1 LLSILADVKVICLV
15 KQVPE
20 PGAIEFD
27 PETQTLKREGVPL
40 VLNPFDAW
48 AVQHAAAI
56 GDEVVALTMGPPQAE
71 EALRECLALGAHR
84 GVLLSDRA
92 FAGADTIGTTRTLAL
107 ALQKE
112 GFDLVLCGR
121 KSIDAE
127 TQQVPPELAAFLDV
141 PHLTNIVEL
150 ERDGRTLRA
159 IRETD
164 DADEVWEVPTPAVLA
179 VAAPPREAPATR
191 NGAGPI
197 DTWSALDLV
206 DEVYD
211 YDKRFGQN
219 GSPTRVLAVRDV
231 TPERAQLRAASVEE
245 ARGLIAALLA
255 ERSANATEWEKPPHA
270 AEKPAAHYDCWT
282 WIETRDGVP
291 TRASLELLGRGRT
304 LAGKLGGANVALV
317 FDDVPDLGRYG
328 AERVHKVEANGAER
342 HPELVAVA
350 LRSVLERQRPHVL
363 LLPAS
368 TAGRD
373 IGPRAAGELTFGMT
387 ADCVGVDIAKAGRLL
402 QQKPAFGGNIVSVIM
417 GSTTPQLATVRP
429 RMYEPLE
436 PRDARAEETSERV
449 DLPAPRLRLLE
460 RRPHERP
467 GHDLDEADTVL
478 LLGERA
484 PDLEPGAVV
493 GVTRGVVERGD
504 AHRWRHV
511 GLLGR
516 QIAPRLLIA
525 VGVDGTPEAISGF
538 VKAAVVVSVAGDAA
552 MNERADVLLE
562 GDARELV
569 PQLLA

>member
-1 LLSILADVKVICLV
+1 
-15 KQVPE
+15 
-20 PGAIEFD
+20 
-27 PETQTLKREGVPL
+27 
-40 VLNPFDAW
+40 
-48 AVQHAAAI
+48 
-56 GDEVVALTMGPPQAE
+56 
-71 EALRECLALGAHR
+71 
-84 GVLLSDRA
+84 
-92 FAGADTIGTTRTLAL
+92 
-107 ALQKE
+107 
-112 GFDLVLCGR
+112 
-121 KSIDAE
+121 
-127 TQQVPPELAAFLDV
+127 
-141 PHLTNIVEL
+141 
-150 ERDGRTLRA
+150 
-159 IRETD
+159 
-164 DADEVWEVPTPAVLA
+164 
-179 VAAPPREAPATR
+179 
-191 NGAGPI
+191 
-197 DTWSALDLV
+197 
-206 DEVYD
+206 
-211 YDKRFGQN
+211 
-219 GSPTRVLAVRDV
+219 
-231 TPERAQLRAASVEE
+231 
-245 ARGLIAALLA
+245 
-255 ERSANATEWEKPPHA
+255 
-270 AEKPAAHYDCWT
+270 
-282 WIETRDGVP
+282 VP